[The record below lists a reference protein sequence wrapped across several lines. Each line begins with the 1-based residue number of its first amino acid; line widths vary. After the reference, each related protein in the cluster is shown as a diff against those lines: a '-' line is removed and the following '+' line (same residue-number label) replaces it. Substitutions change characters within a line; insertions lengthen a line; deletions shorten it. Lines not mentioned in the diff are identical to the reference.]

1 VNFISEIK
9 VLLDNLSDLKPLISF
24 LMKTLIYSAFFLFI
38 IMLSSCNGNKENA
51 MSSAKPIVKV
61 TKAEVTRVVKDY
73 FKQKFKNPIIS
84 ENEGLVRIQGD
95 LELSI
100 FRQDKIFIGKLDN
113 DETLDAVVTY
123 GYQKT
128 GSMAYDRHL
137 ILLNTD
143 SLRIVKDFPAVMK
156 IQEIASKRVIAVID
170 TAPKQLNAAP
180 CPSCQFL
187 VQLKLQGDSLVREK

>member
-1 VNFISEIK
+1 
-9 VLLDNLSDLKPLISF
+9 
-24 LMKTLIYSAFFLFI
+24 MKIVIYSTFFLFL
-38 IMLSSCNGNKENA
+38 IMLSSCTRNKENA
-51 MSSAKPIVKV
+51 VSSAKPPVKV
-61 TKAEVTRVVKDY
+61 TKAEVTRVLKNY

-95 LELSI
+95 MELGI
-100 FRQDKIFIGKLDN
+100 FSEDKIFIGKLDN
-113 DETLDAVVTY
+113 DETQDAVVTY

-143 SLRIVKDFPAVMK
+143 SLRVVNDFADVMK
-156 IQEIASKRVIAVID
+156 IEEIASKRVIAVKD
-170 TAPKQLNAAP
+170 TSPKELNADP